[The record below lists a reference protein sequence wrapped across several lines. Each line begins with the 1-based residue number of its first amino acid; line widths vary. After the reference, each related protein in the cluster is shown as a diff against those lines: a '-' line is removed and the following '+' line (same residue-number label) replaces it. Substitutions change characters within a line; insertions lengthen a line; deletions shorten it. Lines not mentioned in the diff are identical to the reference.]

1 MGSPIVGGKV
11 TTPYKKL
18 GKMWSKGYHT
28 GVDYACKE
36 GTDIIA
42 VADGKIE
49 NATWGASYGT
59 QLVQKVEGGWVI
71 YAHLSKALVKAG
83 DKVKKGQHIGE
94 SGNTGNSS
102 GPHLHFEMR
111 DNIRWSA
118 GKDLDPSALI
128 GTKKPSV
135 AKKVT
140 AKVAAPVVKKV
151 TKK

>member
-1 MGSPIVGGKV
+1 MALPIKDGKI
-11 TTPYKKL
+11 TTAYGKK

-28 GVDYACKE
+28 GVDFAVPT
-36 GTDIIA
+36 GTDVLA

-49 NATWGASYGT
+49 AANWGKAYGT
-59 QLVQKVEGGWVI
+59 QLVQKVDGGWVI

-83 DKVKKGQHIGE
+83 DKVKKGQHIAE

-118 GKDLDPSALI
+118 GKDIDPKDILAS
-128 GTKKPSV
+128 
-135 AKKVT
+135 
-140 AKVAAPVVKKV
+140 
-151 TKK
+151 

>member
-1 MGSPIVGGKV
+1 MGSPIAGGKV

-28 GVDYACKE
+28 GVDYACKV

-49 NATWGASYGT
+49 NASWGASYGT

-71 YAHLSKALVKAG
+71 YAHLNAVRVKPGAT
-83 DKVKKGQHIGE
+83 VTKGQIIGE

-118 GKDLDPSALI
+118 GKDIDPKAILES
-128 GTKKPSV
+128 
-135 AKKVT
+135 
-140 AKVAAPVVKKV
+140 
-151 TKK
+151 

>member
-1 MGSPIVGGKV
+1 MGSPIVGGKI
-11 TTPYKKL
+11 TTPYKKF

-28 GVDYACKE
+28 GVDYAVKS
-36 GTDIIA
+36 GTDIVA

-49 NATWGASYGT
+49 NASWGSAYGT

-83 DKVKKGQHIGE
+83 DKVTKGQHIGE

-118 GKDLDPSALI
+118 GKDIDP
-128 GTKKPSV
+128 
-135 AKKVT
+135 
-140 AKVAAPVVKKV
+140 AAILAS
-151 TKK
+151 

>member
-1 MGSPIVGGKV
+1 MGLPIKDGKI
-11 TTPYKKL
+11 TTPYKKA

-28 GVDYACKE
+28 GVDFACKE

-49 NATWGASYGT
+49 NASWGKSYGV

-83 DKVKKGQHIGE
+83 DKVVKGQHIGE

-111 DNIRWSA
+111 NNIRWSA
-118 GKDLDPSALI
+118 GTDIDPAGIL
-128 GTKKPSV
+128 
-135 AKKVT
+135 AK
-140 AKVAAPVVKKV
+140 
-151 TKK
+151 

>member
-1 MGSPIVGGKV
+1 MGLPIKGGKV

-28 GVDYACKE
+28 GVDFAVPV

-59 QLVQKVEGGWVI
+59 QLVQKVDGGWVI

-83 DKVKKGQHIGE
+83 DVVKKGQHIGE

-111 DNIRWSA
+111 NNIRWSA
-118 GKDLDPSALI
+118 GEDIDP
-128 GTKKPSV
+128 
-135 AKKVT
+135 AKIL
-140 AKVAAPVVKKV
+140 AS
-151 TKK
+151 

>member
-1 MGSPIVGGKV
+1 MGLPIKGGKV

-28 GVDYACKE
+28 GVDFAVPT

-49 NATWGASYGT
+49 NASWGNSYGT

-71 YAHLSKALVKAG
+71 YAHLSKALVKPGAT
-83 DKVKKGQHIGE
+83 VKKGQHIGE

-118 GKDLDPSALI
+118 GKDIDP
-128 GTKKPSV
+128 
-135 AKKVT
+135 AKIL
-140 AKVAAPVVKKV
+140 AS
-151 TKK
+151 

>member
-1 MGSPIVGGKV
+1 MGLPIAGGKV

-28 GVDYACKE
+28 GVDFAVPT

-49 NATWGASYGT
+49 NASWGKAYGT
-59 QLVQKVEGGWVI
+59 QLVQKVPGGWVI
-71 YAHLSKALVKAG
+71 YAHLSKALVKPG
-83 DKVKKGQHIGE
+83 DVVKKGQHIAE

-118 GKDLDPSALI
+118 GKDIDP
-128 GTKKPSV
+128 
-135 AKKVT
+135 
-140 AKVAAPVVKKV
+140 AAVLAS
-151 TKK
+151 

>member
-1 MGSPIVGGKV
+1 MGSPIKGGKV
-11 TTPYKKL
+11 TTPYKKA

-28 GVDYACKE
+28 GVDFAVPV

-59 QLVQKVEGGWVI
+59 QLVQKVDGGWVI

-83 DKVKKGQHIGE
+83 DVVKKGQHIGE

-118 GKDLDPSALI
+118 GKDIDP
-128 GTKKPSV
+128 
-135 AKKVT
+135 AKIL
-140 AKVAAPVVKKV
+140 AS
-151 TKK
+151 